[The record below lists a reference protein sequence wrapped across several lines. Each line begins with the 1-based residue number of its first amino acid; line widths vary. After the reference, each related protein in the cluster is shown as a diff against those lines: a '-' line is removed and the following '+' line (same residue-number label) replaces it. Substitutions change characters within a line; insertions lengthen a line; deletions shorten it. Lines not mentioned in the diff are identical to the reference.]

1 MERSIHVALSPEG
14 VAPGYDWRT
23 ACSVVIDVLRATS
36 VMTTAGAAG
45 CRSMRTCEST
55 AEAHQWA
62 GKSSGRPLLCGE
74 RQCKPIEGFDLG
86 NSPAEYTPA
95 RVAGRDL
102 ILTTTN
108 GTRAIAAA
116 AASKRLLLA
125 SFLNLDATLTAIEQ
139 EHHLHLVCAGTNGEV
154 SYEDVLLAGAMVDAL
169 IKRSDDFRIND
180 PARIARD
187 TWRALDLSPERADE
201 GLTEALRQ
209 SYGGR
214 NLIAAGYEDDVERCA
229 SIDQIS
235 GIVQRDHPAEPVFR
249 YHAQA

>member
-1 MERSIHVALSPEG
+1 MERSIHVALSPDG
-14 VAPGYDWRT
+14 VAPGYDWRN

-45 CRSMRTCEST
+45 CRSMRACEGT
-55 AEAHQWA
+55 AEALQWA
-62 GKSSGRPLLCGE
+62 EKLSAPPLLCGE
-74 RQCKPIEGFDLG
+74 RQCRPIEGFDLG
-86 NSPAEYTPA
+86 NSPAEYTPQ

-116 AASKRLLLA
+116 AASRRLLIA
-125 SFLNLDATLTAIEQ
+125 AFLNLDATVAAIEQ
-139 EHHLHLVCAGTNGEV
+139 EHHIHLVCAGTHGEV
-154 SYEDVLLAGAMVDAL
+154 SYEDVLLAGAMVAAL
-169 IKRSDDFRIND
+169 TGRCDDFRIND

-187 TWRALDLSPERADE
+187 TWRALDPVNERLGE
-201 GLTEALRQ
+201 RLTAALRQ

-229 SIDQIS
+229 NIDTVS
-235 GIVQRDHPAEPVFR
+235 GTVQRERPCEAVFR
-249 YHAQA
+249 YHATP

>member
-14 VAPGYDWRT
+14 VTPGYDWRN

-45 CRSMRTCEST
+45 CRSIRTCEGA
-55 AEAHQWA
+55 AEAMQWA
-62 GKSSGRPLLCGE
+62 ENPSERPLLCGE

-86 NSPAEYTPA
+86 NSPAEYTPQ

-108 GTRAIAAA
+108 GTRAVAAA
-116 AASKRLLLA
+116 AASQRLLIA
-125 SFLNLDATLTAIEQ
+125 AFLNLDATLAAIEH
-139 EHHLHLVCAGTNGEV
+139 EHHLHLVCAGTHGEV
-154 SYEDVLLAGAMVDAL
+154 SYEDVLLAGAMVDVL
-169 IKRSDDFRIND
+169 LRRFDDFRIND

-187 TWRALDLSPERADE
+187 AWRALDPDTER
-201 GLTEALRQ
+201 LTERLTAALRQ

-229 SIDQIS
+229 SIDTVS
-235 GIVQRDHPAEPVFR
+235 GIMQRETPGEAVFR
-249 YHAQA
+249 YRARP